1 MFTMMDT
8 PLSIVSLI
16 ERAEKYLSKKEVFSR
31 THSGVHR
38 LTYEQIGRRIRSLAS
53 VLEKFG
59 VKKGVRV
66 GTLAWNHH
74 RHLEVY
80 FAVPSMGSDLH
91 TINIRLS
98 KEHLIFIINHAQDK
112 VLLIDIDLLPLIE
125 QIKDELTS
133 VETFIVMSDEL
144 DVPKSTLKPLYS
156 YEKLLQI
163 GRAHV

>member
-16 ERAEKYLSKKEVFSR
+16 ERAEKYFSKKEVFSR

-59 VKKGVRV
+59 VKKGDRV

-80 FAVPSMGSDLH
+80 FAVPSWELFCTRFIS
-91 TINIRLS
+91 LS
-98 KEHLIFIINHAQDK
+98 FKDILFYIFN
-112 VLLIDIDLLPLIE
+112 
-125 QIKDELTS
+125 
-133 VETFIVMSDEL
+133 
-144 DVPKSTLKPLYS
+144 Y
-156 YEKLLQI
+156 
-163 GRAHV
+163 